1 MPWAERLQETT
12 LTAGS
17 QAYDLVVDDALYR
30 YSRVV
35 DVSNSVITVFMR
47 PDPDLL
53 ADMHAKL
60 SAVAAKYGL
69 IPILIDKCGCGM
81 DGVTVGRGLKS
92 PLEGSAE
99 PRWLCAAGPSLL
111 LPLIF
116 VAQSTL
122 RFDIMLPDDEFPSL
136 SPLLENKI

>member
-92 PLEGSAE
+92 PLEGLSAE
-99 PRWLCAAGPSLL
+99 GPAQAGPFFAVT
-111 LPLIF
+111 ID
-116 VAQSTL
+116 L
-122 RFDIMLPDDEFPSL
+122 RCTINPP
-136 SPLLENKI
+136 I